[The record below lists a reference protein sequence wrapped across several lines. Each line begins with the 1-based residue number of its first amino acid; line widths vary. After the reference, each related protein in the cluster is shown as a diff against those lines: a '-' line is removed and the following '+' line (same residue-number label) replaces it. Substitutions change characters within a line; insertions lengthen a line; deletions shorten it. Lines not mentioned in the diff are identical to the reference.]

1 LIPPRCLGPRLKS
14 SILISAFAL
23 AKPQFAKPSK
33 SSAFILVDLA
43 FVLKRFVTV
52 SLLFAAY
59 LTAGSTSAEAQIIHQ
74 SYDAQDQWVQ
84 CIRNL
89 TGKPLVVPFSGAG
102 FLGCPSSLAVLNA
115 ELKGRG
121 VLVPGEK
128 WDLLLWKHYMA
139 PDETPPEFWR
149 NVVVN
154 VKVSSWTLELK
165 ESRRP
170 TEAELKELSE
180 KALQVIRPSL
190 PVNEPYA
197 PKREPG
203 SEKPGDKDT
212 TATFDL
218 ELLFDIHRLSAN
230 GPESIIGIFRSQF
243 MTGRMIYGEYH
254 DGKPVFLWDSPVFP
268 MQNLSLKYRDVKGYA
283 TDIVFE
289 ALLGCGNRSCGKAL
303 IVFSSDGDELTRQFV
318 GEEGYLCVEGS
329 ACPIEGGTFN
339 FVHQGSQVP
348 ERIEVEWEEDG
359 QPKDVY
365 TLESGN
371 TFKKQVRPAPR
382 SARKK

>member
-1 LIPPRCLGPRLKS
+1 MPPRCLRLQLKS
-14 SILISAFAL
+14 SILISLLAL
-23 AKPQFAKPSK
+23 AKPQLAKLSK
-33 SSAFILVDLA
+33 SSAFILVGLA

-52 SLLFAAY
+52 SLLLAAY

-89 TGKPLVVPFSGAG
+89 TGKPMVVNFRLAV
-102 FLGCPSSLAVLNA
+102 FLGCPNSLAELNV
-115 ELKGRG
+115 ELKDRG

-128 WDLLLWKHYMA
+128 WDLLLGKHYMA
-139 PDETPPEFWR
+139 PGETPPEFWR

-154 VKVSSWTLELK
+154 VKVGPWILELK
-165 ESRRP
+165 DSRRP
-170 TEAELKELSE
+170 TEAELKELGE
-180 KALQVIRPSL
+180 KALHVIRPSL
-190 PVNEPYA
+190 PGYEPYA

-203 SEKPGDKDT
+203 SEKPGDT

-243 MTGRMIYGEYH
+243 MTGRMVYGEYR

-268 MQNLSLKYRDVKGYA
+268 MENLGLKYRDVKGYA
-283 TDIVFE
+283 ATDMVFE
-289 ALLGCGNRSCGKAL
+289 AISGCGNRSCGKAL
-303 IVFSSDGDELTRQFV
+303 IVFSSHGDELTRQFV
-318 GEEGYLCVEGS
+318 GEDGYVCVEGS

-339 FVHQGSQVP
+339 FIHEGAQVP

-365 TLESGN
+365 MLESGN
-371 TFKKQVRPAPR
+371 TFKKQAHPARR
-382 SARKK
+382 SAKRK